1 MHTGKKHDYLG
12 VNMEFNDN
20 WTLDV
25 LMITYLKNIIVEF
38 LEMIRG
44 KADTLAADHLFNIRD
59 KKKAKPLEEE
69 RALVFHHTVA

>member
-1 MHTGKKHDYLG
+1 
-12 VNMEFNDN
+12 
-20 WTLDV
+20 
-25 LMITYLKNIIVEF
+25 MITYLKNIIVEF